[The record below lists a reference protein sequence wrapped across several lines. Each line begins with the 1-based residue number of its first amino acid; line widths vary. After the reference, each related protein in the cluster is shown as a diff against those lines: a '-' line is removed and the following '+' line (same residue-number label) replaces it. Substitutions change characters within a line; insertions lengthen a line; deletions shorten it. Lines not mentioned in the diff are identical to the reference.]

1 MQKQFSSPVGQLQT
15 LIIGVILFFM
25 KIVFYD
31 TKPFEKEYLE
41 KKLKDSFE
49 IKFFKN
55 SIFCNTQIQEEIK
68 DAEIILKKFNA
79 KIADIIV
86 YELPIEEI
94 YTRNLIVI
102 ELLVKT

>member
-1 MQKQFSSPVGQLQT
+1 
-15 LIIGVILFFM
+15 M

-55 SIFCNTQIQEEIK
+55 SIFCNTQIQEELSAHFMMSRIK
-68 DAEIILKKFNA
+68 I
-79 KIADIIV
+79 
-86 YELPIEEI
+86 
-94 YTRNLIVI
+94 
-102 ELLVKT
+102 